1 MKYNYTIKSLLLIFA
16 MIMSVC
22 GAWADTM
29 TEGFEHATSSTNY
42 TGSPSYSESESDCG
56 VGWQFFYG
64 CVSTSAKIT
73 DTKSA
78 ALRLYTSDNYGYMQ
92 TTTAIDGLSAVSFQ
106 AKAATTNSAKILMD
120 VYSSSDGATWNPLAT
135 AVAVGTTASTFS
147 YEVAK
152 GEQFIKIAIS
162 SSSTKPTKTNAQFTV
177 DDVKFTYASTK
188 TLSSIAVS
196 GTPNKTTYDQG
207 DLFEVAGLVVTGT
220 YSDDTT
226 DDLTSKATWTV
237 TPSTGLSAG
246 TTSVSVTATVDEITS
261 ASYTVN
267 GLTVN
272 KYPYIKDKLTQTVT
286 GVSETTYGN
295 FSGKSVVS
303 DAVYAGNCAGGS
315 GSVQL
320 RSTNNSGVISTTSGG
335 YIRKVSVEW
344 NSSTAAGRVLDVYGS
359 NTAYTSAADLYDTKK
374 CGTKLGS
381 ITYGSST
388 SLTITG
394 DYAYVGVRSA
404 SGAMYLTSVTFEWS
418 PVSPVTFRQAGKGY
432 STLYTSETALSI
444 PEGVEAYYCTL
455 KENGNMEPHALT
467 SVIPASTPV
476 VLHYTGELTADKTIN
491 FAHSI
496 EEGEDASANV
506 LRGTDEAL
514 NITSMTD
521 NDFYVLSIVDGQVGF
536 YKFGG
541 DELAAGKAYYMT
553 DKTPAGGEE
562 YEVTFEEESV
572 TITANDPEKR
582 FIATAFT
589 EYEYEQMSAEYSTK
603 DEFVKEFW
611 NDPSFDLACGS
622 VTRSYLYDLCW
633 QVDDE
638 FTLYI
643 WEYNIETSEFVGTP
657 TIKHFRLDAY
667 GKYVAG
673 SAYTRGFIL
682 DFGFDGTTT
691 GVSNVQTIAPAAKAS
706 FDLQG
711 RRVMGATKGLVI
723 KNGRVMLNR

>member
-22 GAWADTM
+22 GAWAEEVTISKTM
-29 TEGFEHATSSTNY
+29 KSIVNENEYTVSTGATINTICTSIDLDGNISISLSK
-42 TGSPSYSESESDCG
+42 TGSGNTGSFWGATTVD
-56 VGWQFFYG
+56 W
-64 CVSTSAKIT
+64 
-73 DTKSA
+73 
-78 ALRLYTSDNYGYMQ
+78 RLYQSDEPSV
-92 TTTAIDGLSAVSFQ
+92 T
-106 AKAATTNSAKILMD
+106 
-120 VYSSSDGATWNPLAT
+120 VYSKTGCT
-135 AVAVGTTASTFS
+135 
-147 YEVAK
+147 
-152 GEQFIKIAIS
+152 IK
-162 SSSTKPTKTNAQFTV
+162 T
-177 DDVKFTYASTK
+177 VKFTYSNSNTGKLNTSGCVTNVGALSFINSGTAYNVDDTSVTYYVGNTSDKTNGQVRITAIEVKYEATGGDSK

-196 GTPNKTTYDQG
+196 GTPTKTTYFDG
-207 DLFEVAGLVVTGT
+207 DKFDPAGLVVTGT
-220 YSDDTT
+220 YSDSNTET
-226 DDLTSKATWTV
+226 ITSDITWNV
-237 TPSTGLSAG
+237 TPETLTTG
-246 TTSVSVTATVDEITS
+246 TTSVSVTATVGEITS

-272 KYPYIKDKLTQTVT
+272 KYPYIKDKLTQAVT
-286 GVSETTYGN
+286 GVTGTGYDN

-320 RSTNNSGVISTTSGG
+320 RTTNSNSGVISTTSGG

-344 NSSTAAGRVLDVYGS
+344 NSSTTTGRVLDVYGS

-682 DFGFDGTTT
+682 DFGFDEGNTT

-711 RRVMGATKGLVI
+711 RRVKGATKGLVI

>member
-1 MKYNYTIKSLLLIFA
+1 MKYNYITKSLLLIFA

-22 GAWADTM
+22 GAWADTV
-29 TEGFEHATSSTNY
+29 TWDWTQN
-42 TGSPSYSESESDCG
+42 
-56 VGWQFFYG
+56 
-64 CVSTSAKIT
+64 VSTSADADKVT
-73 DTKSA
+73 YVDTKVTMVVTKGSA
-78 ALRLYTSDNYGYMQ
+78 TVGANNYLGNGETRVYKGNNITITPATNYKISSITITSSNSTYAGNWKNSTWGNASSATDASDNKVTIVTPTNGANPV
-92 TTTAIDGLSAVSFQ
+92 TCTIGTATR
-106 AKAATTNSAKILMD
+106 AKTIVITLTSTGG
-120 VYSSSDGATWNPLAT
+120 SS
-135 AVAVGTTASTFS
+135 
-147 YEVAK
+147 
-152 GEQFIKIAIS
+152 
-162 SSSTKPTKTNAQFTV
+162 
-177 DDVKFTYASTK
+177 K
-188 TLSSIAVS
+188 TLSSVAVS
-196 GTPNKTTYDQG
+196 GTPTKTTYFDG
-207 DLFEVAGLVVTGT
+207 DKFDPAGLVVTGT
-220 YSDDTT
+220 YSDSNTET
-226 DDLTSKATWTV
+226 ITSGITWNV
-237 TPSTGLSAG
+237 TPETLTTG
-246 TTSVSVTATVDEITS
+246 TTSVSVTATVGEITS

-272 KYPYIKDKLTQTVT
+272 KYPYIKDKLTQAVT
-286 GVSETTYGN
+286 GVTGTGYDN

-320 RSTNNSGVISTTSGG
+320 RSTNPSGVISTTSGG

-344 NSSTAAGRVLDVYGS
+344 NSSTTAGRVLDVYGS

-496 EEGEDASANV
+496 EEGEDASTNV

-553 DKTPAGGEE
+553 DKTPAGGDFTYEFHDE
-562 YEVTFEEESV
+562 YVTV
-572 TITANDPEKR
+572 TPPAG
-582 FIATAFT
+582 
-589 EYEYEQMSAEYSTK
+589 YEGDYFVSAYSAAMLEIMTLQ
-603 DEFVKEFW
+603 E
-611 NDPSFDLACGS
+611 L
-622 VTRSYLYDLCW
+622 
-633 QVDDE
+633 VDDDVYFYFDMLTFNGALDIYYTE
-638 FTLYI
+638 ICFNDGDEYTLYI
-643 WEYNIETSEFVGTP
+643 SKRDNDGLVGTP
-657 TIKHFRLDAY
+657 VTCQFVINDHKQLVSHA
-667 GKYVAG
+667 
-673 SAYTRGFIL
+673 STRGFIL

-711 RRVMGATKGLVI
+711 RRVKGAAKGLVI